1 MPGTRIEMEVY
12 VNVYFTEPNKFPSSF
27 NKNILVLTAFGT
39 HHLVNRDSPLCSTYF
54 LLLSESKYYLVI
66 FPSALII
73 SNLQVD
79 ARDCLWKNVLIDWP
93 RKKARLLC
101 LCMIIPTEVSLREF
115 KSMLNAWYRRVTRHG
130 EPHEVLDGIK
140 MIGGC

>member
-1 MPGTRIEMEVY
+1 MPGTRTEMEVY
-12 VNVYFTEPNKFPSSF
+12 VNVYLTEPNKFPSSF

-39 HHLVNRDSPLCSTYF
+39 HHLVNRDSPLSSTYF

-79 ARDCLWKNVLIDWP
+79 ARDCL
-93 RKKARLLC
+93 
-101 LCMIIPTEVSLREF
+101 
-115 KSMLNAWYRRVTRHG
+115 
-130 EPHEVLDGIK
+130 
-140 MIGGC
+140 